1 MASFE
6 HSGDER
12 RGDELHR
19 VRHSL
24 AHVLAQA
31 VLEMRPGATLGF
43 GPPIQDGF
51 YYDFILGEPLT
62 DADFPEIERR
72 MRRIIKKGQRFY
84 REDLPAAA
92 ALARIDEMGEPYK
105 REYGAELIE
114 KHGLT
119 ELSFYR
125 NGPFLD
131 MCEGPHVETTKDLP
145 RDAFKLRSVAGAYW
159 RGDSDNVMMTRIYA
173 WAFADRDELDAHVA
187 RWREAQARDHK
198 KLGRELGIFAIDND
212 VGRGLPLWLPNGT
225 VIRDELEKL
234 AKELEFKAGYQR
246 VATPHLAREA
256 LYFKSGHLP
265 YYAEDMYPA
274 MEVVEAV
281 GTPGDDAEQAP
292 APTIDSNKP
301 EADAGDGRG
310 QATVPAIG
318 AVGTDGGSAP
328 VTGDGGDASAAF
340 SGDGPSAVAAAVVK
354 EAYRL
359 RPMNCPHHHRVF
371 ASSPRSYRDLPLRLA
386 EYGHVYRWEDSGAVG
401 GLLRV
406 RGMCMNDAHIYCT
419 EAQIKDEFKA
429 VMRLYQQAYQVLG
442 LNDYVVR
449 LSRCDPEDPK
459 GQEKYVDNPDAWSR
473 CEAVLEEVLR
483 EMGVHYVDGVGEAAF
498 YGPKIDIQ
506 FTTVTGRE
514 ESLSTV
520 QLDFSQPETLGLRY
534 VGADGEPHTPYC
546 IHRAPLSTHERMVAF
561 LLEHY
566 GGAFPTWLAPVQV
579 QVITVSERFDG
590 YAEEIVAAL
599 RERLVRV
606 ELTPSSETVSKKIR
620 QGVTMKIPNLVIVGE
635 REQAERTVTLRRYG
649 NKTQHSLSLDAFQ
662 AAVLKTIESR
672 ASEFLLP
679 D

>member
-1 MASFE
+1 MASLE

-12 RGDELHR
+12 QDDELHR

-31 VLEMRPGATLGF
+31 VLEVRPGATLGF
-43 GPPIQDGF
+43 GPPIKDGF
-51 YYDFILGEPLT
+51 YYDFILSEPVT
-62 DADFPEIERR
+62 EADFPEIERR
-72 MRRIIKKGQRFY
+72 MRRIIKKGQRFH

-92 ALARIDEMGEPYK
+92 ALQRIDEMGEPHK
-105 REYGAELIE
+105 REYGEELIE
-114 KHGLT
+114 KHGLK

-131 MCEGPHVETTKDLP
+131 MCEGPHVETTKEIP

-173 WAFADRDELDAHVA
+173 WAFADKEALDAHVA
-187 RWREAQARDHK
+187 RWEQAQARDHK
-198 KLGRELGIFAIDND
+198 KLGRELGIFAIDNE

-225 VIRDELEKL
+225 VVRDELEKL

-246 VATPHLAREA
+246 VATPQLAREA

-265 YYAEDMYPA
+265 YYADDMYPA
-274 MEVVEAV
+274 MQVVEQAVDVAPPAAV
-281 GTPGDDAEQAP
+281 GPHSGSHDGAGRARAEQ
-292 APTIDSNKP
+292 
-301 EADAGDGRG
+301 
-310 QATVPAIG
+310 
-318 AVGTDGGSAP
+318 GGSEGASP
-328 VTGDGGDASAAF
+328 ELEEGARQTLSGESGIPFRDAAN
-340 SGDGPSAVAAAVVK
+340 VLVK
-354 EAYRL
+354 DAYRL

-371 ASSPRSYRDLPLRLA
+371 ASSPRSYRELPLRLA
-386 EYGHVYRWEDSGAVG
+386 EYGHVYRWEESGAVG

-419 EAQIKDEFKA
+419 EAQIKEEFKA
-429 VMRLYQQAYQVLG
+429 VMRLYQRAYEVLG
-442 LNDYVVR
+442 LDGYVVR
-449 LSRCDPEDPK
+449 LSRWDPEDPK
-459 GQEKYVDNPDAWSR
+459 GREKYVDNPDAWTRS
-473 CEAVLEEVLR
+473 EAILAEVLR
-483 EMGVHYVDGVGEAAF
+483 EMGVNYVDGLGEAAF

-520 QLDFSQPETLGLRY
+520 QLDFSQPESLGLRY
-534 VGADGEPHTPYC
+534 AGADGELHMPYC

-590 YAEEIVAAL
+590 YAERIVSAL
-599 RERLVRV
+599 RERMVRA
-606 ELTPSSETVSKKIR
+606 ERAPSSDTVAKKIR
-620 QGVTMKIPNLVIVGE
+620 QGVTMKIPNLLVVGE
-635 REQAERTVTLRRYG
+635 REAAEGKVTLRRYG
-649 NKTQHSLSLDAFQ
+649 QKAQHTLSLAAFQ
-662 AAVLKTIESR
+662 AALLKTIESR
-672 ASEFLLP
+672 APNFLLP
-679 D
+679 E